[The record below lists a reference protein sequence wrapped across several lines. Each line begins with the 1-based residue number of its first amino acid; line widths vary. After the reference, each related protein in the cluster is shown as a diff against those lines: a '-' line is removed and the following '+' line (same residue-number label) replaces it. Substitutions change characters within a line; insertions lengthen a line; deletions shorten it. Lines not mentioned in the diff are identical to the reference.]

1 MAEGRFANIIINI
14 SHEKIDRP
22 FGYIIPDRLT
32 DVIKV
37 GDCVNVPFGRGN
49 SLQKGYV
56 IEITDKNDY
65 PIEKLKEVDSIVAD
79 SVGIEQDAIKLAWWI
94 KNTYG
99 STMIAALK
107 TVLPARKVV
116 KPKENKKIVRK
127 MSPEEVYN
135 IYAQCLKK
143 RQMAKARILMEV
155 YEEEILP
162 YELVTSKLHVTK
174 STLESLSRDGVLTI
188 ETETVYRNPVKVSK
202 GVGQVY
208 SLSDEQKDIV
218 DTVISDF
225 DNGLDDLKYQGRYLI
240 HGITGSG
247 KTEVYIRLIEEMI
260 ERGKQCIMLIP
271 EIALTYQTLLRF
283 YKRFGERVSVINS
296 TLTPGERYDQCLRA
310 QNGDIDVII
319 GPRSALFVP
328 FKNLGLVVIDEEHE
342 NSYISELSPRYHA
355 VETAEYLCRMKGAS
369 LVLGSATPSLDSYC
383 KTQTGDYRLFKMTK
397 RLTGGE
403 LPYVSIVDMREELK
417 NGNRSMFSN
426 ALKEKMEDRLLNGQ
440 QVILFLNRRG
450 ESGFVSCRACGEVI
464 KCPHCEVSLTKHRD
478 GKMRCHYCG
487 YETEAIT
494 ECPKC
499 GSKYISGFK
508 AGTQQIENE
517 INKLFPMARVLRMD
531 ADTTKTKD
539 SYDNI
544 LSAFSEG
551 KADVLVGTQMI
562 VKGHDFPNV
571 TLVGVVAADLS
582 LNDSDFKAGEKTFQL
597 LTQAVG
603 RAGRGKLP
611 GEAVIQTYR
620 PEHYS
625 IVRASE
631 QNYEDFYEEEFTYRM
646 VGDYPPYGKML
657 QILVQ
662 SKVDK
667 RAESLAK
674 ALAKRVVQGVR
685 VIGPSPDFI
694 SKVNDYYRY
703 NLYLK
708 SSSPEKIEESRKIME
723 NYLDTAPIETEIVSF
738 DLK

>member
-208 SLSDEQKDIV
+208 SLSNEQKDIV

-369 LVLGSATPSLDSYC
+369 LVLGSATPSLDSYY

-426 ALKEKMEDRLLNGQ
+426 ELKEKMEDRLLNGQ

-487 YETEAIT
+487 YETDAIT

>member
-369 LVLGSATPSLDSYC
+369 LVLGSATPSLDSYY

>member
-127 MSPEEVYN
+127 MSPEEVYS

-369 LVLGSATPSLDSYC
+369 LVLGSATPSLDSYY